1 MFKDSFNDCVIKVFK
16 KNSILVQMKEKK
28 EFENRQEFLRR
39 LKYGKPRGRTRP
51 PVRLAPRV
59 PRQLDGGGLDD

>member
-28 EFENRQEFLRR
+28 ESENKKEFLRR
-39 LKYGKPRGRTRP
+39 LKYGKPQGRTRP
-51 PVRLAPRV
+51 PFRVVPRV
-59 PRQLDGGGLDD
+59 PHQFDGGGLDD